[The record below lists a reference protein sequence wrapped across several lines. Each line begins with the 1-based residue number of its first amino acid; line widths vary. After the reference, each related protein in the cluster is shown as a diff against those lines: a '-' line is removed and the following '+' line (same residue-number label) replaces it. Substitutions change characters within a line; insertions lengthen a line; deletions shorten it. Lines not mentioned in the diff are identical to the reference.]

1 MKFNNMGEQIKKIN
15 PLIEVPYKDH
25 FSTVAGGDGEGNLDC
40 FNVNEKA
47 GLWKFYKRFF

>member
-25 FSTVAGGDGEGNLDC
+25 FSTVAGGDGGGIWIVLMSIENKGIMEIL
-40 FNVNEKA
+40 
-47 GLWKFYKRFF
+47 